1 VFKGLF
7 KKIRR
12 TMVAIRQ
19 QTPLR
24 LVPLEEAD
32 FQESFLSTGVPSL
45 DHILKGG
52 WSQGRII
59 EIFGTE
65 GSGKTTLAIHA
76 AIEAQ
81 KAGLEVAYID
91 TEHKLNAEYATQLG
105 INSKTLLVSR
115 PDSGEDALNL
125 VWQLLKKGTG
135 LIIVD
140 SIATLATQ
148 SELDM
153 EAGEYA
159 YKQNQ
164 MLSEALKRF
173 STKMGKKSTLMLI
186 NQLREKEGATYG
198 NPEEPT
204 GGMAVGYAASTR
216 VEVRRYA
223 TLKRGQVEYGVRVKA
238 TVKKSNTSNP
248 HQAAEF
254 DLVFG
259 KGVNYWENLFEI
271 AEEAGIITQFKKKWT
286 VGEFTGSKQEA
297 LAYLQSNPGV
307 VTELEEKLK

>member
-1 VFKGLF
+1 
-7 KKIRR
+7 
-12 TMVAIRQ
+12 MVAIRQ

-24 LVPLEEAD
+24 LVPLAEAD

-59 EIFGTE
+59 EVFGTE

-81 KAGLEVAYID
+81 KAGLDVAYID

-153 EAGEYA
+153 EAGEYL

-173 STKMGKKSTLMLI
+173 SSRMGKKSTLLLI

-216 VEVRRYA
+216 VEVRRAA
-223 TLKRGQVEYGVRVKA
+223 TLKKGRVEYGVRVKA
-238 TVKKSNTSNP
+238 TVKKSNTSCP

-271 AEEAGIITQFKKKWT
+271 AEGAGIITQFKKEWT
-286 VGEFTGSKQEA
+286 IGEFTGSKQETI
-297 LAYLQSNPGV
+297 AYLQANPGV